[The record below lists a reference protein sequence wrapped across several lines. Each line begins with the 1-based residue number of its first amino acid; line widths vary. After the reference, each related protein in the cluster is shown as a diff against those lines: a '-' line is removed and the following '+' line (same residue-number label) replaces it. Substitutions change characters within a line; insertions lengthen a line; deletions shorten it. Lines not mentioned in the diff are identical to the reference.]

1 LPLVAWNGKAP
12 TRPGKTSNVESNN
25 MEVGLGE
32 GLSVTLWGGE
42 SAVDPSI
49 RRGHDESASIEHVG
63 GIATTI
69 DCWTAA
75 G

>member
-1 LPLVAWNGKAP
+1 MELI
-12 TRPGKTSNVESNN
+12 RPGNTSNAESKN
-25 MEVGLGE
+25 MLVGLGE

-42 SAVDPSI
+42 SAVEPS
-49 RRGHDESASIEHVG
+49 RRSGHEESGIIGTGV

-69 DCWTAA
+69 GCWTVA